1 MEPNVSI
8 LWDIENVTPSLDA
21 YFTDGLLEFARKE
34 GNISSATAIGNWK
47 KQLSND
53 LALNLSENG
62 FELIHIPQ
70 PEKKGR
76 AKKNSADFALI
87 TKATEMVFQYPHIKT
102 YIILTGDIDFRALLQ
117 TLKKHGKRIII
128 VCDATN
134 AAENLLELADDYLD
148 YRDLLP
154 DDGVD
159 DASEDSEPVRVK
171 KEVAFAML
179 SETVQIL
186 NREKKVA
193 NPGGVKVRMKLL
205 NETFSGDV
213 EGYSTWN
220 AFINDAVKHKIVVRQ
235 DSEKGVVL
243 GFPAKAKVTEE
254 IPEVMQKLLK
264 AVESAPSEKNWA
276 SFSNVGKK
284 LAADGV
290 QIRKYNYSQ
299 LKKLILDAEK
309 RGLVKTRNQNG
320 MWSVCKVS

>member
-1 MEPNVSI
+1 MKPNVSI
-8 LWDIENVTPSLDA
+8 LWDIENVTPSMNA
-21 YFTDGLLEFARKE
+21 YFTVGLLEYARKE
-34 GNISSATAIGNWK
+34 GSISSATAIGNWK

-87 TKATEMVFQYPHIKT
+87 TKATEMVFQYPHIET

-128 VCDATN
+128 ICDAKN
-134 AAENLLELADDYLD
+134 AAENLLELADEYLD

-154 DDGVD
+154 DDGAEESND
-159 DASEDSEPVRVK
+159 TEEPRPIK
-171 KEVAFAML
+171 KEAAFMML
-179 SETVQIL
+179 AETVRIL
-186 NREKKVA
+186 HGEEKVA

-205 NETFSGDV
+205 NENFSGDV
-213 EGYSTWN
+213 EGFSSWN
-220 AFINDAVKHKIVVRQ
+220 KFINDAVKHEIVKRQ
-235 DSEKGVVL
+235 DSEKGIVL
-243 GFPAKAKVTEE
+243 AVPGKQKATEE
-254 IPEVMQKLLK
+254 IPKVMQKLLK
-264 AVESAPSEKNWA
+264 AVKAAPGDDVWV
-276 SFSNVGKK
+276 SFSAVGNK
-284 LAADGV
+284 LVSNKV
-290 QIRKYNYSQ
+290 QIKDYNYSQ

-320 MWSVCKVS
+320 KWSVSVA